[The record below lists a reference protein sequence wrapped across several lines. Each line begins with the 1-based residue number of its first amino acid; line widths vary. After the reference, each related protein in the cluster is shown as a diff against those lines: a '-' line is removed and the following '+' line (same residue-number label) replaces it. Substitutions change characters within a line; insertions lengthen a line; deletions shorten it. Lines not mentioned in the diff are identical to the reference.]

1 MFINSCHCS
10 TLTRFFCGDVRSFDM
25 TISDQ
30 TTNEVIRL
38 YRPLTC
44 QGCCCSAL
52 YPHCTQ
58 ALSVSV
64 RGETVGTVRERATW
78 WNPVYHVFDSVGN
91 QASLSL
97 LTTKDTRIL
106 LKAHGV
112 RFIP

>member
-1 MFINSCHCS
+1 MPPEVRIHNPSFSNGFYAIVC
-10 TLTRFFCGDVRSFDM
+10 RFFCGNVRSFDM

-58 ALSVSV
+58 VN
-64 RGETVGTVRERATW
+64 TPHNQRERSCT
-78 WNPVYHVFDSVGN
+78 N
-91 QASLSL
+91 QFSIF
-97 LTTKDTRIL
+97 R
-106 LKAHGV
+106 
-112 RFIP
+112 R